1 MKKDTQGAAKLAS
14 ALATMIDNQM
24 KDDHVGLKEVLTLRE
39 LAKYTGGLRR
49 SAVAALMKKGQFPHP
64 VKLSERRRVWLK
76 SEIISWQLGRIAAAR
91 KPAKRV
97 HLSK

>member
-1 MKKDTQGAAKLAS
+1 MNKDTNGAAELAS
-14 ALATMIDNQM
+14 ALATLIDNKMQ
-24 KDDHVGLKEVLTLRE
+24 DDRVGLNEVLTLRE

-49 SAVAALMKKGQFPHP
+49 SAIAALMKKGQFPQP

-91 KPAKRV
+91 KPAKRE